1 MNSRT
6 RDIAYI
12 ALFTAIITVGG
23 FIRIPLPIC
32 PFTLQFTCTMLAGMF
47 LGGKRGAASVA
58 LYVLLGL
65 IGVPV
70 FTGGGGF
77 AYVLQPTFGY
87 LIGFILGAFITGAFA
102 YTGEFTFRRLLTGAL
117 LGLTASYVIGM
128 AYFYIASNLWLG
140 KPLTL
145 WQMFLSCFLMVAPK
159 DFVLCVIAAMLGKR
173 LMPVLRLAEERE
185 YA

>member
-1 MNSRT
+1 MHNRT
-6 RDIAYI
+6 RDITCI

-23 FIRIPLPIC
+23 FIRIPLPVC

-47 LGGKRGAASVA
+47 LGGKRGAGSVA

-77 AYVLQPTFGY
+77 GYVLQPTFGY
-87 LIGFILGAFITGAFA
+87 LIGFILGAYITGVFA

-117 LGLTASYVIGM
+117 LGMAASYVIGM

-145 WQMFLSCFLMVAPK
+145 WQLFVSCFLLVAPK
-159 DFVLCVIAAMLGKR
+159 DIVLCVISAMLGKR
-173 LMPVLRLAEERE
+173 LMPVLHLTKERE